1 MSFFSNIEKKFY
13 YPFQMK
19 NVAFVKKICIL
30 NQRENWIA
38 ITNSIGI
45 VSVIG
50 SNNRKIVPFV
60 EVDQHEALFEA
71 VEEAKVEEG
80 EDLCIIEM
88 W

>member
-1 MSFFSNIEKKFY
+1 
-13 YPFQMK
+13 MK

-30 NQRENWIA
+30 SLRENWIA

-71 VEEAKVEEG
+71 AEEAKVGEG
-80 EDLCIIEM
+80 EDLYIIDM

>member
-1 MSFFSNIEKKFY
+1 
-13 YPFQMK
+13 MK

-30 NQRENWIA
+30 SQRENWIA

-60 EVDQHEALFEA
+60 EADQHEALFEA

>member
-1 MSFFSNIEKKFY
+1 
-13 YPFQMK
+13 MK

-30 NQRENWIA
+30 SLRENWIA
-38 ITNSIGI
+38 ITNSIEI

-60 EVDQHEALFEA
+60 EVDQLEALFEA

-80 EDLCIIEM
+80 EDLCIIEN
-88 W
+88 

>member
-1 MSFFSNIEKKFY
+1 
-13 YPFQMK
+13 MK
-19 NVAFVKKICIL
+19 NVAFVKKICTL
-30 NQRENWIA
+30 SQRENWIA

-60 EVDQHEALFEA
+60 EVDQLEALFEA

-80 EDLCIIEM
+80 EDLCIIEN
-88 W
+88 